1 MRKFVFLGLLGR
13 MGRAWALVHARRGA
27 GRARGR
33 RGAQGSAHALRAQE
47 RRGRWGQR
55 AMA

>member
-1 MRKFVFLGLLGR
+1 MFLGAVGSNGAC
-13 MGRAWALVHARRGA
+13 MGA
-27 GRARGR
+27 GARAQGR
-33 RGAQGSAHALRAQE
+33 RGAQGNAHALCAQE